1 MKKTTI
7 AMIMCSLLSGQ
18 VFANSLENMQV
29 RFLKNNDSLLKFDFE
44 DDSAYVEELSNDNG
58 IVYLKI
64 PKVKSNLSNDY
75 FDIDEG
81 GIKNV
86 KIEDRGNNLH
96 IYVTAEDYL
105 RPVASKKKDTITL
118 NFENNVASYQDLD
131 KIIEV
136 DNDIFID
143 DVKFERESDVQSKI
157 VVSHNSD
164 NPIFD
169 ITEYDGGALIIFENA
184 SIPSRLFKNNE
195 VSSFRTPISK
205 YLTKIENG
213 SFMLDITFNKGYKVD
228 LFNTKDDNKII
239 FIANGKKSV
248 EIEEDDVVY
257 ENDNGLSVPNVT
269 SSVNNEE
276 LITFNFQNIEIGKAL
291 FVLAQKMGLNLV
303 MDDKIKGTLSLKLKD
318 VPQDQ
323 ALNVILRTK
332 GLGKYVEGNIMIVA
346 PLEDIVAREQFE
358 LSSKKKIKEVKPLVS
373 KEVQV
378 NYAKA
383 EDAFSLVEN
392 MASPRGK
399 VIFDERTNKIFI
411 EDIEEKIFD
420 MEKMI
425 ESIDIPVRQV
435 SVEARIVYAKKS
447 AKEEMGVRWTSGVD
461 TTYSN
466 TITDN
471 IGIGEGSS
479 LGSLGGAASTV
490 GITLGFINANI
501 DATLNALETNGDVEI
516 VARPTVI
523 AADKQQSVIAS
534 GQEYPYLEI
543 SDDGDVTTV
552 FKEILLSL
560 DVTPQITP
568 DDTLILDLA
577 IVQDSIAEIT
587 ESGPALDTTKINSRV
602 IVDNMETLV
611 LGGVFKE
618 DTIEGEEKVP
628 LLGDIPLL
636 GDAFKYKNESKEK
649 VELLIFITPKILD
662 GEKIINR

>member
-7 AMIMCSLLSGQ
+7 AMLMCSLLSGQ

-44 DDSAYVEELSNDNG
+44 DDSAYVEELSSDNG

-96 IYVTAEDYL
+96 IYVTVEDYL
-105 RPVASKKKDTITL
+105 NPVISKNKDTVTL

-169 ITEYDGGALIIFENA
+169 ITEYDGGALITFENA

-213 SFMLDITFNKGYKVD
+213 SFILDITFNKGYKVN

-239 FIANGKKSV
+239 FIANGQKTV
-248 EIEEDDVVY
+248 NIDEEEVVY
-257 ENDNGLSVPNVT
+257 ENNNGLNVPNVT
-269 SSVNNEE
+269 SSVGDEK
-276 LITFNFQNIEIGKAL
+276 LISFNFQNIEIGKAL

-318 VPQDQ
+318 VPQEQ

-383 EDAFSLVEN
+383 KDAFSLVEN

-425 ESIDIPVRQV
+425 ESIDIPIRQV

-447 AKEEMGVRWTSGVD
+447 AKEEMGVRWTSGSK
-461 TTYSN
+461 TNYSN

-479 LGSLGGAASTV
+479 LGSLGGAANTV

-636 GDAFKYKNESKEK
+636 GEAFKYKNESKEK

>member
-44 DDSAYVEELSNDNG
+44 DDSAYVEELNNDNG

-86 KIEDRGNNLH
+86 KVEDRGNNLH
-96 IYVTAEDYL
+96 IYVTTEDHL
-105 RPVASKKKDTITL
+105 KPVVSKSKDIITL

-143 DVKFERESDVQSKI
+143 DVKFERESDSQSKI
-157 VVSHNSD
+157 VISHNSD

-169 ITEYDGGALIIFENA
+169 ITEYDGGALVIFENA

-195 VSSFRTPISK
+195 VSSFKTPISK

-213 SFMLDITFNKGYKVD
+213 SFMLDITFNEDYKVD
-228 LFNTKDDNKII
+228 LFNTKDNNKII
-239 FIANGKKSV
+239 LIANGKRSV
-248 EIEEDDVVY
+248 SLNDDIVY
-257 ENDNGLSVPNVT
+257 EKDNGVEVPNVT
-269 SSVNNEE
+269 SSVKDDD
-276 LITFNFQNIEIGKAL
+276 LITFNFQDIDIEKAL

-303 MDDKIKGTLSLKLKD
+303 MGDDIQGTLSLKLKD
-318 VPQDQ
+318 VPQEQ

-332 GLGKYVEGNIMIVA
+332 GLGKYIEGNIMIVA
-346 PLEDIVAREQFE
+346 PLEEIVAREQFE
-358 LSSKKKIKEVKPLVS
+358 LSSQKKIKDVKPLS
-373 KEVQV
+373 NKEIQV

-383 EDAFSLVEN
+383 SDAFALVES
-392 MASPRGK
+392 MVSPRGK
-399 VIFDERTNKIFI
+399 VIYDERTNKIFI

-425 ESIDIPVRQV
+425 ESIDVPVRQV

-447 AKEEMGVRWTSGVD
+447 AQEEMGVRWGVGGD
-461 TTYSN
+461 NTYNS

-471 IGIGEGSS
+471 IGIADGSS
-479 LGSLGGAASTV
+479 LGSLGGAANTV
-490 GITLGFINANI
+490 GVTLGFLNANI
-501 DATLNALETNGDVEI
+501 DATLNALETSGDVEI

-523 AADKQQSVIAS
+523 AADKQKSVIAS

-543 SDDGDVTTV
+543 SDEGDVTTT
-552 FKEILLSL
+552 FKEVVLSL

-587 ESGPALDTTKINSRV
+587 DAGPALDTTNITSRV

>member
-7 AMIMCSLLSGQ
+7 AIIMCSLLSGQ

-44 DDSAYVEELSNDNG
+44 DDSAYVEELNNDNG

-86 KIEDRGNNLH
+86 KVEERGNNLH
-96 IYVTAEDYL
+96 IYVTTEDHL
-105 RPVASKKKDTITL
+105 KPVVSKGKDTITL
-118 NFENNVASYQDLD
+118 NFENNVASYEDLD

-143 DVKFERESDVQSKI
+143 DVEFERESDSQSKI
-157 VVSHNSD
+157 VISHNSD

-169 ITEYDGGALIIFENA
+169 ITEYDGGALVVFENA

-195 VSSFRTPISK
+195 VSSFKTPISK

-213 SFMLDITFNKGYKVD
+213 NFMLDITFNENYKVD
-228 LFNTKDDNKII
+228 LFNTKDKNKII
-239 FIANGKKSV
+239 LIANGKRSV
-248 EIEEDDVVY
+248 SLNDDIVY
-257 ENDNGLSVPNVT
+257 EKNNGVEVPNVT
-269 SSVNNEE
+269 SSVRDDE
-276 LITFNFQNIEIGKAL
+276 LITFNFQDIEIEKAL

-303 MDDKIKGTLSLKLKD
+303 MGDDIKGTLSLKLKD
-318 VPQDQ
+318 VPQEQ

-332 GLGKYVEGNIMIVA
+332 GLGKYIEGNIMIVA
-346 PLEDIVAREQFE
+346 PLEEIVSREQFE
-358 LSSKKKIKEVKPLVS
+358 LASKKKIKDVKPLS
-373 KEVQV
+373 NKEIQV

-383 EDAFSLVEN
+383 SDAFALVEN
-392 MASPRGK
+392 MVSPRGK

-425 ESIDIPVRQV
+425 ESIDVPVRQV

-447 AKEEMGVRWTSGVD
+447 AQKEMGVRWGVGGD
-461 TTYSN
+461 NSYNS

-471 IGIGEGSS
+471 IGIADGSS
-479 LGSLGGAASTV
+479 LGSLGGAANTV
-490 GITLGFINANI
+490 GVTLGFLNANI
-501 DATLNALETNGDVEI
+501 DATLNALETSGDVEI

-523 AADKQQSVIAS
+523 AADKQKSVIAS

-543 SDDGDVTTV
+543 SDDGDVTTT
-552 FKEILLSL
+552 FKEVVLSL

-587 ESGPALDTTKINSRV
+587 EAGPALDTTNITSRV

>member
-105 RPVASKKKDTITL
+105 RPVVSKKKDTITL

>member
-29 RFLKNNDSLLKFDFE
+29 RFLKNNNSLLKFDFE
-44 DDSAYVEELSNDNG
+44 DDSAYVEELNNDNG

-86 KIEDRGNNLH
+86 KVEERGNNLH
-96 IYVTAEDYL
+96 IYVTAENHL
-105 RPVASKKKDTITL
+105 KPFISKSKDTITL
-118 NFENNVASYQDLD
+118 NFENNVASYEDLD
-131 KIIEV
+131 KIVEV

-143 DVKFERESDVQSKI
+143 DVEFERESDSQSKI
-157 VVSHNSD
+157 VISHNSD

-169 ITEYDGGALIIFENA
+169 ITEYDGGALVVFENA

-195 VSSFRTPISK
+195 VSSFKTPISK

-213 SFMLDITFNKGYKVD
+213 NFMLDITFNENYKVD
-228 LFNTKDDNKII
+228 LFNTKDENKVIL
-239 FIANGKKSV
+239 IANGKRSV
-248 EIEEDDVVY
+248 SLNDDIVY
-257 ENDNGLSVPNVT
+257 EKDNGIEVPNVT
-269 SSVNNEE
+269 SSVRDDE
-276 LITFNFQNIEIGKAL
+276 LITFNFQDIEIEKAL

-303 MDDKIKGTLSLKLKD
+303 MGDDIKGTLSLKLKD
-318 VPQDQ
+318 VPQEQ

-332 GLGKYVEGNIMIVA
+332 GLGKYIEGNIMIVA
-346 PLEDIVAREQFE
+346 PLEEIVSREQFE
-358 LSSKKKIKEVKPLVS
+358 LASKKKIKDVKPLS
-373 KEVQV
+373 NKEIQV

-383 EDAFSLVEN
+383 SDAFALVEN
-392 MASPRGK
+392 MVSPRGK

-411 EDIEEKIFD
+411 EDIEEKVFD

-425 ESIDIPVRQV
+425 ESIDVPVRQV

-447 AKEEMGVRWTSGVD
+447 AQEEMGVRWGVGGD
-461 TTYSN
+461 NSYNS

-471 IGIGEGSS
+471 IGIADGSS
-479 LGSLGGAASTV
+479 LGSLGGAANTV
-490 GITLGFINANI
+490 GVTLGFLNANI
-501 DATLNALETNGDVEI
+501 DATLNALETSGDVEI

-523 AADKQQSVIAS
+523 AADKQKSVIAS

-543 SDDGDVTTV
+543 SDDGDVTTT
-552 FKEILLSL
+552 FKEVVLSL

-587 ESGPALDTTKINSRV
+587 EAGPALDTTNITSRV

>member
-29 RFLKNNDSLLKFDFE
+29 RFLKNNNSLLKFDFE
-44 DDSAYVEELSNDNG
+44 DDSAYVEELNNDNG

-86 KIEDRGNNLH
+86 KVEERGNNLH
-96 IYVTAEDYL
+96 IYVTAENHL
-105 RPVASKKKDTITL
+105 KPFISKSKDTITL
-118 NFENNVASYQDLD
+118 NFENNVASYEDLD
-131 KIIEV
+131 KIVEV

-143 DVKFERESDVQSKI
+143 DVEFERESDSQSKI
-157 VVSHNSD
+157 VISHNSD

-169 ITEYDGGALIIFENA
+169 ITEYDGGALVVFENA

-195 VSSFRTPISK
+195 VSSFKTPISK

-213 SFMLDITFNKGYKVD
+213 NFMLDITFNENYKVD
-228 LFNTKDDNKII
+228 LFNTKDENKII
-239 FIANGKKSV
+239 LIANGKRSV
-248 EIEEDDVVY
+248 SLNDDIVY
-257 ENDNGLSVPNVT
+257 EKDNGIEVPNVT
-269 SSVNNEE
+269 SSVRDDE
-276 LITFNFQNIEIGKAL
+276 LITFNFQDIEIEKAL

-303 MDDKIKGTLSLKLKD
+303 MGDDIKGTLSLKLKD
-318 VPQDQ
+318 VPQEQ

-332 GLGKYVEGNIMIVA
+332 GLGKYIEGNIMIVA
-346 PLEDIVAREQFE
+346 PLEEIVSREQFE
-358 LSSKKKIKEVKPLVS
+358 LASKKKIKDVKPLS
-373 KEVQV
+373 NKEIQV

-383 EDAFSLVEN
+383 SDAFALVEN
-392 MASPRGK
+392 MVSPRGK

-411 EDIEEKIFD
+411 EDIEEKVFD

-425 ESIDIPVRQV
+425 ESIDVPVRQV

-447 AKEEMGVRWTSGVD
+447 AQEEMGVRWGVGGNNS
-461 TTYSN
+461 YNS

-471 IGIGEGSS
+471 IGIADGSS
-479 LGSLGGAASTV
+479 LGSLGGAANTV
-490 GITLGFINANI
+490 GVTLGFLNANV
-501 DATLNALETNGDVEI
+501 DATLNALETSGDVEI

-523 AADKQQSVIAS
+523 AADKQKSVIAS

-543 SDDGDVTTV
+543 SDDGDVTTT
-552 FKEILLSL
+552 FKEVVLSL

-587 ESGPALDTTKINSRV
+587 EAGPALDTTNITSRV

>member
-18 VFANSLENMQV
+18 AFANSLENMQV

-44 DDSAYVEELSNDNG
+44 DDSAYVEELNNDNG

-64 PKVKSNLSNDY
+64 PKVKSNLSNGY

-86 KIEDRGNNLH
+86 KVEERGNNLH
-96 IYVTAEDYL
+96 IYVTTEDHL
-105 RPVASKKKDTITL
+105 KPVVSKSKDVITL

-143 DVKFERESDVQSKI
+143 DVKFERDSDSQSKI
-157 VVSHNSD
+157 VISHNSD

-169 ITEYDGGALIIFENA
+169 ITEYDGGALVIFENA

-195 VSSFRTPISK
+195 VSSFKTPISK

-213 SFMLDITFNKGYKVD
+213 SFMLDITFNEDYKVD

-239 FIANGKKSV
+239 LIANGKRSV
-248 EIEEDDVVY
+248 SLNDDIVY
-257 ENDNGLSVPNVT
+257 EKDNGVVVPNVT
-269 SSVNNEE
+269 SSVKDDD
-276 LITFNFQNIEIGKAL
+276 LITFNFQDIEIEKAL

-303 MDDKIKGTLSLKLKD
+303 MGDDIQGTLSLKLKD
-318 VPQDQ
+318 VPQEQ

-332 GLGKYVEGNIMIVA
+332 GLGKYIEGNIMIVA
-346 PLEDIVAREQFE
+346 PLEEIVAREQFE
-358 LSSKKKIKEVKPLVS
+358 LSSQKKIKDVKPLS
-373 KEVQV
+373 NKEIQV

-383 EDAFSLVEN
+383 SDAFALVEN
-392 MASPRGK
+392 MVSPRGK

-425 ESIDIPVRQV
+425 ESIDVPVRQV

-447 AKEEMGVRWTSGVD
+447 AQEEMGVRWGVGGD
-461 TTYSN
+461 TTYNS

-471 IGIGEGSS
+471 IGIADGSS
-479 LGSLGGAASTV
+479 LGSLGGAANTV
-490 GITLGFINANI
+490 GVTLGFLNANV
-501 DATLNALETNGDVEI
+501 DATLNALETSGDVEI

-523 AADKQQSVIAS
+523 AADKQKSVIAA

-543 SDDGDVTTV
+543 SDDGDVTTT
-552 FKEILLSL
+552 FKEVVLSL

-587 ESGPALDTTKINSRV
+587 DAGPALDTTNITSRV

>member
-18 VFANSLENMQV
+18 AFANSLENMQV

-44 DDSAYVEELSNDNG
+44 DDSAYVEELNNDNG

-86 KIEDRGNNLH
+86 KVEDRGNNLH
-96 IYVTAEDYL
+96 IYVTTENHL
-105 RPVASKKKDTITL
+105 KPVVSKSKDTITL

-143 DVKFERESDVQSKI
+143 DVKFERESDSQSKI
-157 VVSHNSD
+157 VISHNSD

-169 ITEYDGGALIIFENA
+169 ITEYDGGALVIFENA

-195 VSSFRTPISK
+195 VSSFKTPISK

-213 SFMLDITFNKGYKVD
+213 SFMLDITFNEDYKVD

-239 FIANGKKSV
+239 LIANGKRSV
-248 EIEEDDVVY
+248 SLNDDIVY
-257 ENDNGLSVPNVT
+257 EKDNGVVVPNVT
-269 SSVNNEE
+269 SSVKDDD
-276 LITFNFQNIEIGKAL
+276 LITFNFQDIEIEKAL

-303 MDDKIKGTLSLKLKD
+303 MGDDIQGTLSLKLKD
-318 VPQDQ
+318 VPQEQ

-332 GLGKYVEGNIMIVA
+332 GLGKYIEGNIMIVA
-346 PLEDIVAREQFE
+346 PLEEIVAREQFE
-358 LSSKKKIKEVKPLVS
+358 LSSQKKIKDVKPLS
-373 KEVQV
+373 NKEIQV

-383 EDAFSLVEN
+383 SDAFALVEN
-392 MASPRGK
+392 MVSPRGK

-425 ESIDIPVRQV
+425 ESIDVPVRQV

-447 AKEEMGVRWTSGVD
+447 AQEEMGVRWGVGGD
-461 TTYSN
+461 TTYNS

-471 IGIGEGSS
+471 IGIADGSS
-479 LGSLGGAASTV
+479 LGSLGGAANTV
-490 GITLGFINANI
+490 GVTLGFLNANV
-501 DATLNALETNGDVEI
+501 DATLNALETSGDVEI

-523 AADKQQSVIAS
+523 AADKQKSVIAS

-543 SDDGDVTTV
+543 SDEGDVTTT
-552 FKEILLSL
+552 FKEVVLSL

-587 ESGPALDTTKINSRV
+587 DAGPALDTTNITSRV